1 MAEETHVDAD
11 ELIRELVLSLALD
24 GIETPHQVGEF
35 PGSDLEKHLPYIAI
49 EVVTGTAD
57 YFEQEPII
65 DVDVF
70 ASSRAEAKKVAGAI
84 QLAFLQYPWSVQVA
98 GRNVTIDEMRCNR
111 LPVKLPWEDPEIRRQ
126 SATYQFSAR
135 R

>member
-1 MAEETHVDAD
+1 MAEETHVYAD
-11 ELIRELVLSLALD
+11 ELMRELVLSL
-24 GIETPHQVGEF
+24 GIEELEDPEQVGEF
-35 PGSDLEKHLPYIAI
+35 PGSDLKDRLPYVAI

-65 DVDVF
+65 DIDVF
-70 ASSRAEAKKVAGAI
+70 ASSRSEAKKVAAAL

-98 GRNVTIDEMRCNR
+98 ERNVTIDEVRCNR
-111 LPVKLPWEDPEIRRQ
+111 TPVKLPWEDPEVRRQ
-126 SATYQFSAR
+126 SATYQLSVR